1 MQPFR
6 KNVSKKSDDSFPITS
21 MIEKFSSGVKHTFVN
36 AEHSTLGILGE
47 FKAFISKGNVMDLAV
62 GVIIG
67 GAFQGIVNSL
77 VKDVVTPAITLA
89 TQAIFHGKTPVDF
102 QSLAIGAHV
111 VLQNGKPELD
121 AHGNA
126 MLEGGVM
133 IGDFI
138 NSVVSFFILA
148 AVVFF
153 LLVKPMNKL
162 MAAISGPTPAPGAP
176 PPPEDIVLLREI
188 RDSLRKPA
196 TP

>member
-1 MQPFR
+1 
-6 KNVSKKSDDSFPITS
+6 
-21 MIEKFSSGVKHTFVN
+21 MIDKLSSGVQHAMVN
-36 AEHSTLGILGE
+36 VEHSAIGILGE

-77 VKDVVTPAITLA
+77 VKDVVTPAITLVTEA
-89 TQAIFHGKTPVDF
+89 VFHGNGPLDF
-102 QSLAIGAHV
+102 QSLAIGAHQV
-111 VLQNGKPELD
+111 IQNGKPVLD
-121 AHGNA
+121 AYGKPSLA
-126 MLEGGVM
+126 GGIM

-162 MAAISGPTPAPGAP
+162 MTAINKPSPPPDAP
-176 PPPEDIVLLREI
+176 PPPEEILLLREI
-188 RDSLRKPA
+188 RDSLKKPA
-196 TP
+196 PSDSRA